1 MLSQQDIA
9 NVLSGYDHLKI
20 RVGAIASHSAL
31 DIFDG
36 AIEEGFP
43 TVAYAQ
49 RGRELTYGKYFAS
62 RRASTG
68 RVSRGI
74 VDRTLILDRFDEILD
89 EEFQHRMRE
98 RNVILIPNRSLTSYV
113 DLAAIESNL
122 RVPLFGS
129 RSMLRIEDR
138 GEEGDYYDLLAK
150 GGLPTPERVEPK
162 DIDQLCIVKLHH
174 AQKPLERGFGIT
186 IGNALRRILLTS
198 IPGAA
203 ITHVKIDGVQH
214 EFSTLSGVKEDVA
227 DIIMNLKNVRFKL
240 MDNNP
245 DKVNLSI
252 KGKHIFTAN
261 DIQKASD
268 QFEILNPEQY
278 ISEINSKGK
287 IDMEL
292 RIGIGKGYVPS
303 EENDLPNLTVGT
315 LSIDSIFN
323 PVTNASFS
331 VQPVPG
337 AKEPIEILKM
347 EVTTDGSITA
357 KDASS
362 YSATYLREHLK
373 FVEAISNPSVLEI
386 SDGVSE
392 ETIMLRKLLN
402 STIDEM
408 ELSVRS
414 FNCLQAA
421 GIKYIHELVNKE
433 ENQMLKYKN
442 FGRKSLTELVEKLDS
457 MGLHFGMEIEKIL
470 AEEG

>member
-1 MLSQQDIA
+1 MASKSLELNIDFKSTSK
-9 NVLSGYDHLKI
+9 SGNT
-20 RVGAIASHSAL
+20 GT
-31 DIFDG
+31 F
-36 AIEEGFP
+36 
-43 TVAYAQ
+43 TVQ
-49 RGRELTYGKYFAS
+49 
-62 RRASTG
+62 
-68 RVSRGI
+68 
-74 VDRTLILDRFDEILD
+74 
-89 EEFQHRMRE
+89 
-98 RNVILIPNRSLTSYV
+98 
-113 DLAAIESNL
+113 
-122 RVPLFGS
+122 
-129 RSMLRIEDR
+129 
-138 GEEGDYYDLLAK
+138 
-150 GGLPTPERVEPK
+150 
-162 DIDQLCIVKLHH
+162 
-174 AQKPLERGFGIT
+174 PLERGFGVT
-186 IGNALRRILLTS
+186 IGNALRRVLLTS

-214 EFSTLSGVKEDVA
+214 EFSTLTGVKEDVA
-227 DIIMNLKNVRFKL
+227 DIIMNLKNVRFRL

-245 DKVNLSI
+245 DKVNLSL

-268 QFEILNPEQY
+268 QFEILNPDEY
-278 ISEINSKGK
+278 ISEINAKGK
-287 IDMEL
+287 IELEL

-323 PVTNASFS
+323 PVTNVSFNI
-331 VQPVPG
+331 QPVPG
-337 AKEPIEILKM
+337 AKDPIEILSM
-347 EVTTDGSITA
+347 DIETDGSITA
-357 KDASS
+357 KDAAS

-373 FVEAISNPSVLEI
+373 FVEAIANPSVLEI

-421 GIKYIHELVNKE
+421 GIKYIYELVNKE

-457 MGLHFGMEIEKIL
+457 MGLHFGMEIDKIM

>member
-1 MLSQQDIA
+1 MASKSLELNIDFKSTSK
-9 NVLSGYDHLKI
+9 SGNT
-20 RVGAIASHSAL
+20 GT
-31 DIFDG
+31 F
-36 AIEEGFP
+36 
-43 TVAYAQ
+43 TVQ
-49 RGRELTYGKYFAS
+49 
-62 RRASTG
+62 
-68 RVSRGI
+68 
-74 VDRTLILDRFDEILD
+74 
-89 EEFQHRMRE
+89 
-98 RNVILIPNRSLTSYV
+98 
-113 DLAAIESNL
+113 
-122 RVPLFGS
+122 
-129 RSMLRIEDR
+129 
-138 GEEGDYYDLLAK
+138 
-150 GGLPTPERVEPK
+150 
-162 DIDQLCIVKLHH
+162 
-174 AQKPLERGFGIT
+174 PLERGFGVT
-186 IGNALRRILLTS
+186 IGNALRRVLLTS

-214 EFSTLSGVKEDVA
+214 EFSTLTGVKEDVA
-227 DIIMNLKNVRFKL
+227 DIIMNLKSVRFRL

-245 DKVNLSI
+245 DKVNLSL

-268 QFEILNPEQY
+268 QFEILNPDQY
-278 ISEINSKGK
+278 ISEINAKGK
-287 IDMEL
+287 IELEL

-303 EENDLPNLTVGT
+303 EENDLPNLTIGT

-323 PVTNASFS
+323 PVTNVSFNI
-331 VQPVPG
+331 QPVPG
-337 AKEPIEILKM
+337 AKDPIEILSMDIK
-347 EVTTDGSITA
+347 TDGSITA
-357 KDASS
+357 KDAAS

-373 FVEAISNPSVLEI
+373 FVEAIANPSVLEI

-421 GIKYIHELVNKE
+421 GIKYIYELVNKE

-457 MGLHFGMEIEKIL
+457 MGLHFGMEIDKIM

>member
-1 MLSQQDIA
+1 MASKSLELNIDFKSTSK
-9 NVLSGYDHLKI
+9 SGNT
-20 RVGAIASHSAL
+20 GT
-31 DIFDG
+31 F
-36 AIEEGFP
+36 
-43 TVAYAQ
+43 TVQ
-49 RGRELTYGKYFAS
+49 
-62 RRASTG
+62 
-68 RVSRGI
+68 
-74 VDRTLILDRFDEILD
+74 
-89 EEFQHRMRE
+89 
-98 RNVILIPNRSLTSYV
+98 
-113 DLAAIESNL
+113 
-122 RVPLFGS
+122 
-129 RSMLRIEDR
+129 
-138 GEEGDYYDLLAK
+138 
-150 GGLPTPERVEPK
+150 
-162 DIDQLCIVKLHH
+162 
-174 AQKPLERGFGIT
+174 PLERGFGVT
-186 IGNALRRILLTS
+186 IGNALRRVLLTS

-214 EFSTLSGVKEDVA
+214 EFSTLTGVKEDVA
-227 DIIMNLKNVRFKL
+227 DIIMNLKNVRFRL

-245 DKVNLSI
+245 DKVNLSL

-268 QFEILNPEQY
+268 QFEILNPDQY
-278 ISEINSKGK
+278 ISEINAKGK
-287 IDMEL
+287 IELEL

-323 PVTNASFS
+323 PVTNVSFDI
-331 VQPVPG
+331 QPVPG
-337 AKEPIEILKM
+337 AKNPIEILSMDIK
-347 EVTTDGSITA
+347 TDGSITA
-357 KDASS
+357 KDAAS

-373 FVEAISNPSVLEI
+373 FVEAIANPSVLEI

-421 GIKYIHELVNKE
+421 GIKYIYELVNKE

-457 MGLHFGMEIEKIL
+457 MGLHFGMEIDKIM

>member
-1 MLSQQDIA
+1 MASKSLELNIDFKSTSK
-9 NVLSGYDHLKI
+9 SGNT
-20 RVGAIASHSAL
+20 GT
-31 DIFDG
+31 F
-36 AIEEGFP
+36 
-43 TVAYAQ
+43 TVQ
-49 RGRELTYGKYFAS
+49 
-62 RRASTG
+62 
-68 RVSRGI
+68 
-74 VDRTLILDRFDEILD
+74 
-89 EEFQHRMRE
+89 
-98 RNVILIPNRSLTSYV
+98 
-113 DLAAIESNL
+113 
-122 RVPLFGS
+122 
-129 RSMLRIEDR
+129 
-138 GEEGDYYDLLAK
+138 
-150 GGLPTPERVEPK
+150 
-162 DIDQLCIVKLHH
+162 
-174 AQKPLERGFGIT
+174 PLERGFGVT
-186 IGNALRRILLTS
+186 IGNALRRVLLTS

-214 EFSTLSGVKEDVA
+214 EFSTLTGVKEDVA
-227 DIIMNLKNVRFKL
+227 DIIMNLKSVRFRL

-245 DKVNLSI
+245 DKVNLSL

-268 QFEILNPEQY
+268 QFEILNPDQY
-278 ISEINSKGK
+278 ISEINAKGK
-287 IDMEL
+287 IELEL

-323 PVTNASFS
+323 PVTNVSFNI
-331 VQPVPG
+331 QPVPG
-337 AKEPIEILKM
+337 AKDPIEILSM
-347 EVTTDGSITA
+347 DIETDGSITA
-357 KDASS
+357 KDAAS

-373 FVEAISNPSVLEI
+373 FVEAIANPSVLEI

-421 GIKYIHELVNKE
+421 GIKYIYELVNKE

-457 MGLHFGMEIEKIL
+457 MGLHFGMEIDKIM